1 MTSNRAA
8 NTMDYLDHIKAHI
21 TAVTPLL
28 YVGTYSPDAVREELK
43 QMASCLDLDFCCASL
58 TDVTTKGEDPL
69 QVLDKIIA
77 SNSNQASRGRYL
89 WVLYFYHLLLKDAD
103 PLLITKLRQIADTHT
118 LSNTVIILGVPNF
131 SLPPELTDVFQ
142 IDHSVVSTRELKDLI
157 ESSGISYAE
166 KDLTDLINSLTGIK
180 SRNEAETLLALSMVK
195 KGEGRF
201 DAGFIVQEKKRLA
214 TSKSKGLFEIIE
226 PAYGLD
232 YIGGMDRLMEW
243 IALRMPLL
251 QMESWKYPHLSRPR
265 GILLIGVPGGGKS
278 FFAAAVGK
286 SYDLPVVK
294 LNPARLLQSALGET
308 EGNFLE
314 VLECLQSFHAPVIF
328 FIDEIEKSFSRTDGA
343 TDGNTS
349 NRMLSILLEF
359 LANHTHPIFTI
370 ATCNSIGALPPELLR
385 KGRFDEVFYIPFP
398 DHIERRAICA
408 ALAKKYG
415 IDIPLTD
422 LFINRLDGFTGSE
435 MEQVFKDALYEALG
449 RNSETVGEFQLIKQA
464 EAIIPIKRT
473 MEDELSSLEQWAR
486 CKCRW
491 ATDKPGRSWMESH
504 DRIQK

>member
-8 NTMDYLDHIKAHI
+8 NTMDYLDQIKAHI
-21 TAVTPLL
+21 TALTPLL
-28 YVGTYSPDAVREELK
+28 YVGTYSLEAVREELN
-43 QMASCLDLDFCCASL
+43 QMASCLELDFHCASL

-69 QVLDKIIA
+69 QVLDKILA
-77 SNSNQASRGRYL
+77 FNGTKVSRGRGL
-89 WVLYFYHLLLKDAD
+89 WVLYLYHLLVKDAD
-103 PLLITKLRQIADTHT
+103 PLLITKLRQIADSQA
-118 LSNTVIILGVPNF
+118 LSSTVIILGIPHF
-131 SLPPELTDVFQ
+131 SLPPELSDVFQ
-142 IDHSVVSTRELKDLI
+142 IDHASVSTREIRDMI
-157 ESSGISYAE
+157 DSSGVDYAE
-166 KDLTDLINSLTGIK
+166 KDLTDLVNSLTGMK
-180 SRNEAETLLALSMVK
+180 SRNQAETLLALSMVR

-214 TSKSKGLFEIIE
+214 QSKGKGLFEIIE
-226 PAYGLD
+226 PKYGLD
-232 YIGGMDRLMEW
+232 YIGGMDRLMDW
-243 IALRMPLL
+243 IALRIPLL
-251 QMESWKYPHLSRPR
+251 KMESWKYPRLSRPR

-286 SYDLPVVK
+286 SYDLPVIK
-294 LNPARLLQSALGET
+294 LNPSRLFQSSLGET

-349 NRMLSILLEF
+349 NRMISILLEF
-359 LANHTHPIFTI
+359 LANHTHPVFTI
-370 ATCNSIGALPPELLR
+370 ATCNRVGALPPELLR

-398 DHIERRAICA
+398 DRSERRAICA

-422 LFINRLDGFTGSE
+422 FFINRLEGFAGSE

-464 EAIIPIKRT
+464 EAIVPIKRT
-473 MEDELSSLEQWAR
+473 MEEELTSLEHWASG
-486 CKCRW
+486 KCRW
-491 ATDKPGRSWMESH
+491 ATDKPGRS
-504 DRIQK
+504 